1 MSSRRANNNSLTWWY
16 VLDTSWRRLEDIFR
30 KRLEDVL
37 KKSWRCLQDVF
48 ARYLEDVLKT
58 YHQDEYIRLD
68 QDALKTP
75 SEDVWLRWIYL
86 CWTRHLLK
94 TKTSDVFKTSSRC
107 LHQDKCFL
115 GINLVK
121 AKFNS
126 YVFKYSQINN
136 EEVKHLYQILN
147 PKKTRQKHDINLN
160 CQPISEQCSLFIP
173 PKNRRK
179 PKGFWCLQ
187 RL

>member
-1 MSSRRANNNSLTWWY
+1 MIRLGHVLKTSWRHFSKTSWRRFEEVLKMSSRRFCK
-16 VLDTSWRRLEDIFR
+16 TSWRRLEDVSPRRIYSSWSR
-30 KRLEDVL
+30 RLEDAFWRRMTKVNIFVL
-37 KKSWRCLQDVF
+37 
-48 ARYLEDVLKT
+48 
-58 YHQDEYIRLD
+58 
-68 QDALKTP
+68 
-75 SEDVWLRWIYL
+75 
-86 CWTRHLLK
+86 
-94 TKTSDVFKTSSRC
+94 SDVFKTSSRC